1 MRCLVGHIGAGY
13 TVFPTRTTL
22 KLIMMKVIDK
32 SKPMNKWGIASIRNL
47 ISFFFFFHHIN
58 IEVAHS
64 SMSQLQPNRI
74 EEPYRPIAPPSI
86 LAQTSSAEYQE
97 ALSRPPSYMMR
108 HGSQTASFAED
119 EQLHLQVVQE
129 LAEYYNRQNTRHN
142 YLDRLLFWNTGEVDA
157 GDGEKIK
164 YKYALQSCIS
174 SQFRGT
180 PFLIWTIIFIFA
192 GCISVFTGPNGAQAL
207 WILLGVYLIVAL
219 ISFQRRRKEARRI
232 EDLER
237 CIADQRLQR
246 RALIDQSHPLPE
258 GYYFEIQ
265 NHSKDH
271 THPVVTLLPPPP
283 AYGN

>member
-1 MRCLVGHIGAGY
+1 
-13 TVFPTRTTL
+13 
-22 KLIMMKVIDK
+22 MKAIDK
-32 SKPMNKWGIASIRNL
+32 SKPMIKWGIASIILRSTL
-47 ISFFFFFHHIN
+47 FSLFFFQQYIN
-58 IEVAHS
+58 IRVTHS
-64 SMSQLQPNRI
+64 RMSQLQPNSI
-74 EEPYRPIAPPSI
+74 APYRPTSPPSI
-86 LAQTSSAEYQE
+86 LAQTPSAEQQHPLHQE

-108 HGSQTASFAED
+108 HGDNQTGALAEN

-129 LAEYYNRQNTRHN
+129 LADYYSRQNTRHH
-142 YLDRLLFWNTGEVDA
+142 YLDRLLFWNTGEE
-157 GDGEKIK
+157 GGGEKIK
-164 YKYALQSCIS
+164 YKYALQSCVS

-207 WILLGVYLIVAL
+207 WILLGVYLIIAL
-219 ISFQRRRKEARRI
+219 IAFQRRRIEAKHI

-237 CIADQRLQR
+237 CIADQRSQR
-246 RALIDQSHPLPE
+246 RALIDQAHPLPE

-283 AYGN
+283 AYDGH